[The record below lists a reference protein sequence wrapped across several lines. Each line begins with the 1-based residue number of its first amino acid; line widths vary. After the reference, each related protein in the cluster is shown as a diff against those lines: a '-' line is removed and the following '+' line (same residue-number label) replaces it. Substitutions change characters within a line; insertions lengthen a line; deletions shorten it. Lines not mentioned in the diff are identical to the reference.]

1 MQIPVEVVEEQF
13 FYFIISL
20 NGQRDKINK
29 QNKYIKCGI
38 LDQTEEADNWFTQ
51 SIHDIY
57 FFNFLLQH
65 YKYI

>member
-20 NGQRDKINK
+20 NGQRDKVNK

-38 LDQTEEADNWFTQ
+38 LDQTEEADNWFT
-51 SIHDIY
+51 
-57 FFNFLLQH
+57 
-65 YKYI
+65 

>member
-29 QNKYIKCGI
+29 QNK
-38 LDQTEEADNWFTQ
+38 
-51 SIHDIY
+51 
-57 FFNFLLQH
+57 
-65 YKYI
+65 